1 MHLNR
6 KLRLQLKLQN
16 SLFLLLFLT
25 LTGLLVYLSRDFQQ
39 QWDITQNHRNSLS
52 LASQNILKQLAGPVT
67 ITSYAT
73 PQDPQQGDIR
83 KIIREFIAPYHR
95 LKPDLTLTFIDPAE
109 QPQAARAAGVQ
120 VNGEIVVEYKKRS
133 EHLTTLTEQA
143 LTNLLMRLGRGNDR
157 IVMYLDG
164 HGERKLDGIANHDL
178 GDFGK
183 QLQSKGFK
191 ISGLN
196 LAIAQDVPVNANLLV
211 IASPQ
216 VDIFPGEMDKIQRYL
231 DKGGNL
237 LWLIDQEP
245 MHGLQPL
252 AEKLGLVLTP
262 GIVVDPAAQQLKAS
276 PTWALGSAYAHHP
289 ITQNFSLIT
298 VFPFSRQISQS
309 EGKDW
314 HITPLIEVAQNGWIE
329 TGKLDGPLAFDKTRD
344 IAGPVN
350 IGSAFEKSVEDKH
363 QRIVVIGSGAFL
375 SNTYLGNG
383 GNLDLGVNII
393 NWLTGDDNL
402 ITIQPRATRDSS
414 LLLGKLPAAL
424 ISLGFLIA
432 LPLVLL
438 ASGGIIWWRRR
449 KQ

>member
-6 KLRLQLKLQN
+6 KLRLQLQLQN
-16 SLFLLLFLT
+16 SLFLLLFLA
-25 LTGLLVYLSRDFQQ
+25 LVGLLIHLSRDFQQ
-39 QWDITQNHRNSLS
+39 QWDVTQNHRNSLS
-52 LASQNILKQLAGPVT
+52 LASQNILRQLPGPISV
-67 ITSYAT
+67 TSYAT

-83 KIIREFIAPYHR
+83 KIVREFIAPYQR
-95 LKPDLTLTFIDPAE
+95 IKPDLALNFIDPAE
-109 QPQAARAAGVQ
+109 QPQAARAAGIQ
-120 VNGEIVVEYKKRS
+120 INGEIVVAYQKRS
-133 EHLTTLTEQA
+133 EHLTTLNEQA
-143 LTNLLMRLGRGNDR
+143 LTNLLMRLGRANDR

-196 LAIAQDVPVNANLLV
+196 LAIAQDVPVNASLLV

-216 VDIFPGEMDKIQRYL
+216 TDIFPGELDKIQRYL

-245 MHGLQPL
+245 LHGLQPL
-252 AEKLGLVLTP
+252 AEKFGLILTP
-262 GIVVDPAAQQLKAS
+262 GTVVDPAARQLKAS
-276 PTWALGSAYAHHP
+276 PTWAIGTAYAQHP

-298 VFPFSRQISQS
+298 VFPFSRQINQS

-314 HITPLIEVAQNGWIE
+314 RITPLIEVAQNGWIE
-329 TGKLDGPLAFDKTRD
+329 TGKLDGPLAFDKMRD
-344 IAGPVN
+344 VAGPVN
-350 IGSAFEKSVEDKH
+350 IASAFEKSVEDKR
-363 QRIVVIGSGAFL
+363 QRVVVIGSGAFL

-383 GNLDLGVNII
+383 GNLDLGVNVV
-393 NWLTGDDNL
+393 NWLTGDENL
-402 ITIQPRATRDSS
+402 IAIQPRATRDSS
-414 LLLGKLPAAL
+414 LVLGKLQAAL

-432 LPLVLL
+432 LPLALL
-438 ASGGIIWWRRR
+438 ASGFIIWWRRR
-449 KQ
+449 NR